1 MVTSENNN
9 CYLFE
14 TSWEVCNMVGGIYTV
29 LSTKANTLLNLFKD
43 NYVLIGP
50 DLWEGKSN
58 NLFIDNPEVLKEWS
72 AKAQSEGLKVRTGQ
86 WNVPGN
92 PQVILVDFKPYLEI
106 KNELYGKMWEE
117 FQVDSLNSYGDYDES
132 CSFAYASSLVMQ
144 SLAKFYSAANAS
156 FIGHF
161 HEWTTGM
168 GLLNLKII
176 SPEIATVFTTHAT
189 SLGRSIAGNHYPL
202 YDELEN
208 YNPDEMSHRLNIAAK
223 HSLEKMAANNADS
236 FTTVSEITAR
246 ECVHLLGRTPIVT
259 PNGFEPN
266 IIPNEEIYAV
276 HREKSREI
284 LLNIAA
290 NLVGFSPSENAFLL
304 ATSGR
309 YEYKNKGIDL
319 FLDSLKVLSE
329 RYLDRETIAFIFVPA
344 WVGSAREDLSERM
357 NANQKHETPLE
368 NPFITHYLHNF
379 DQDAITKRVVELG
392 FRNKPEDKVKVI
404 FVPCYL
410 DGKDGILNIPYYDL
424 LPGLDASVFASYYE
438 PWGYTPHE
446 SIAFKIPT
454 ITTTLAG
461 FGQWAIGAQQEVSE
475 QPIIVVERRD
485 ANYGDVV
492 HQITDH
498 IQRLKRMPETEIQ
511 TLRGNTKSLIEKTY
525 WKDFIQ
531 AYKEAYSLSETN
543 KTVRV
548 NK

>member
-1 MVTSENNN
+1 MVSSENNN

-29 LSTKANTLLNLFKD
+29 LSTKANTLINLFEEK
-43 NYVLIGP
+43 YVLIGP
-50 DLWEGKSN
+50 DLWEGKPN

-72 AKAQSEGLKVRTGQ
+72 VKAQAEGLKVRTGN

-92 PQVILVDFKPYLEI
+92 PQVILVDFKHYLQI

-117 FQVDSLNSYGDYDES
+117 FQVDSLNAYGDYDES

-144 SLAKFYSAANAS
+144 SLANFYSSENAS

-168 GLLNLKII
+168 GLLNLKVI

-202 YDELEN
+202 YDELQN

-236 FTTVSEITAR
+236 FTTVSEITAK
-246 ECVHLLGRTPIVT
+246 ECVYLLGRTPIVT

-266 IIPNEEIYAV
+266 IIPSPDRYKV
-276 HREKSREI
+276 LRENSREI
-284 LLNIAA
+284 LLKVAA
-290 NLVGFSPSENAFLL
+290 NLVGFTPSEDAFLL

-309 YEYKNKGIDL
+309 YEYKNKGLDL

-344 WVGSAREDLSERM
+344 WVGSAREDLTERM
-357 NANQKHETPLE
+357 KASQKHETPLD

-379 DQDAITKRVVELG
+379 DQDAISKRVVELG

-410 DGKDGILNIPYYDL
+410 DGKDGILNVPYYDL

-446 SIAFKIPT
+446 SIAFNIPT

-461 FGQWAIGAQQEVSE
+461 FGQWALGAQLEVTE
-475 QPIIVVERRD
+475 QPIIVVERKD
-485 ANYGDVV
+485 SNYGDVV

-498 IQRLKRMPETEIQ
+498 IQRLKRMSQNEIQ
-511 TLRGNTKSLIEKTY
+511 VLRDNTKPLIEKTY
-525 WKDFIQ
+525 WEDFIA
-531 AYKEAYSLSETN
+531 AYKEAYALSKTN

>member
-1 MVTSENNN
+1 MGTLKKEN

-29 LSTKANTLLNLFKD
+29 LSTKANTLISLFKE

-58 NLFIDNPEVLKEWS
+58 NLFVENSEVLKEWS
-72 AKAQSEGLKVRTGQ
+72 ALAKEEGLKVRTGY
-86 WNVPGN
+86 WNVPGY
-92 PQVILVDFKPYLEI
+92 PQVILVDFNPYFEY
-106 KNELYGKMWEE
+106 KNELYGKMWEW
-117 FQVDSLNSYGDYDES
+117 FSVDSLNAYGDYDES
-132 CSFAYASSLVMQ
+132 CCFAYASSLVMQ
-144 SLAKFYSAANAS
+144 SLAKFYYSDNS
-156 FIGHF
+156 KFIGHF

-189 SLGRSIAGNHYPL
+189 SLGRSIAGNNYPL
-202 YDELEN
+202 YDELQN

-223 HSLEKMAANNADS
+223 HSLEKMAAHNADS

-246 ECVHLLGRTPIVT
+246 ECGHLLGRIPTVA

-266 IIPNEEIYAV
+266 IIPNEDRYIEL
-276 HREKSREI
+276 RESSREV
-284 LLNIAA
+284 LLNVAA
-290 NLVGFSPSENAFLL
+290 NLVGYKPSENAFLV

-329 RYLDRETIAFIFVPA
+329 RYLDREAIAYIFVPA
-344 WVGSAREDLSERM
+344 WVSGAREDLSERM
-357 NANQKHETPLE
+357 NANQKHETLLE
-368 NPFITHYLHNF
+368 SPFITHHLHNF
-379 DQDAITKRVVELG
+379 DQDAISKRVMQLG

-410 DGKDGILNIPYYDL
+410 DGKDGILNVPYYDL
-424 LPGLDASVFASYYE
+424 LPGLDVSVFASYYE

-446 SIAFKIPT
+446 SIAFSIPT

-461 FGQWAIGAQQEVSE
+461 FGQWAIGTQSDVEN

-485 ANYGDVV
+485 ANYGEVV

-498 IQRLKRMPETEIQ
+498 IQSLKRMAEDEIKV
-511 TLRGNTKSLIEKTY
+511 LRDNTRGLIEQTY
-525 WKDFIQ
+525 WKDFIKSYQKSYSQ
-531 AYKEAYSLSETN
+531 ANDNAKL
-543 KTVRV
+543 RV
-548 NK
+548 SK